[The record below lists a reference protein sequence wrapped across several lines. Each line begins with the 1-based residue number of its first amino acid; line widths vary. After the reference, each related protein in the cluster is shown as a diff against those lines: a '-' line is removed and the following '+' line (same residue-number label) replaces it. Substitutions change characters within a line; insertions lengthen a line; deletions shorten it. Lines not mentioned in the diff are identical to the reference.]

1 MSVADFDRIWFDAR
15 IAPNQAM
22 SRRGL
27 ALIGAGLL
35 APAGLFSAFMIFIEA
50 WPASLFLG
58 GEALFAVAALYWCAK
73 RLSQQ
78 CERVRLTDNALI
90 VESWDQGRVVA
101 TERIDPTWAHVE
113 RRIDREFGCQ
123 AVYVRVRRRYVRV
136 ANALSPPERAAFA
149 QALENALNQ
158 RKSGFATRAAQ
169 LI

>member
-1 MSVADFDRIWFDAR
+1 MSAADPDRIWFDAR

-35 APAGLFSAFMIFIEA
+35 APAAIFSGFMIFMRA

-58 GEALFAVAALYWCAK
+58 GEALLAVVALYWCAK
-73 RLSQQ
+73 RLSEQW
-78 CERVRLTDNALI
+78 ERVRLTDNALI

-113 RRIDREFGCQ
+113 RRIDRDYGCQ
-123 AVYVRVRRRYVRV
+123 AVFVRVRRRYVRL
-136 ANALSPPERAAFA
+136 AAALSPPERAAFA
-149 QALENALNQ
+149 QALENALHQ
-158 RKSGFATRAAQ
+158 RKTGFARSAA
-169 LI
+169 

>member
-1 MSVADFDRIWFDAR
+1 MSTADIDRIWFDAR

-35 APAGLFSAFMIFIEA
+35 APAAIFSSFMIFMEA

-58 GEALFAVAALYWCAK
+58 GEALLAVIALYWCAK
-73 RLSQQ
+73 RLSEQW
-78 CERVRLTDNALI
+78 ERVRLTDNALI

-113 RRIDREFGCQ
+113 RRIDRDYGCQ
-123 AVYVRVRRRYVRV
+123 AVFVRVRRRYVRL
-136 ANALSPPERAAFA
+136 ATALSPTERAAFA
-149 QALENALNQ
+149 QALENALHQ
-158 RKSGFATRAAQ
+158 RKTGFARSAA
-169 LI
+169 

>member
-1 MSVADFDRIWFDAR
+1 MSMADTDRIWFDAR

-35 APAGLFSAFMIFIEA
+35 TPAVLFSGFMIAIEA

-58 GEALFAVAALYWCAK
+58 GEALLAVAALFWCAK
-73 RLSQQ
+73 RLSEQW
-78 CERVRLTDNALI
+78 ERVRLTDNALI

-113 RRIDREFGCQ
+113 RRIDRDFGCQ
-123 AVYVRVRRRYVRV
+123 AVFVRVRRRYVRL
-136 ANALSPPERAAFA
+136 AAALSPPERAAFA
-149 QALENALNQ
+149 QALENALHQ
-158 RKSGFATRAAQ
+158 RKTGFARSAA
-169 LI
+169 